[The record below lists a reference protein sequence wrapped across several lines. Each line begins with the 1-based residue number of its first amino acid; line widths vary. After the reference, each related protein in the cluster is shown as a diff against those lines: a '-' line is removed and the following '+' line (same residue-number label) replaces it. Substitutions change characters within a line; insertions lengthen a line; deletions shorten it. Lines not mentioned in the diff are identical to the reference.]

1 MPHPIALAGLAIAV
15 TYLPMTDRPSSALR
29 SVWKTVPV
37 AALALAAW
45 ISGGPALLVAALFLS
60 ALGDFALSRDGEAA
74 FLYGLSSFALS
85 HLVYILHILA
95 ISGLMP
101 WEGFAQIPLAAIVL
115 AGITISTELWLIPHT
130 GAMKWPVRAYVVI
143 ILTMGLSA
151 LTLPWAAWPAIL
163 GAGLFTLSD
172 LILSVELF
180 RLGPDHRLT
189 PVASKLVWITY
200 IGAQAGLFWGL
211 GGLG

>member
-15 TYLPMTDRPSSALR
+15 TYLPMTDRPSSILR
-29 SVWKTVPV
+29 SVWKTAPV
-37 AALALAAW
+37 AALALSAW
-45 ISGGPALLVAALFLS
+45 ISGGPAMLVAALFLS
-60 ALGDFALSRDGEAA
+60 ALGDLALSRDGEAA

-85 HLVYILHILA
+85 HLVYILHMLA
-95 ISGLMP
+95 LSGLMP

-115 AGITISTELWLIPHT
+115 VAITVSTELWLIPHT
-130 GAMKWPVRAYVVI
+130 GAMKWPVRAYVLI

-151 LTLPWAAWPAIL
+151 LTLPWAAWPAII

>member
-1 MPHPIALAGLAIAV
+1 MPHPIALIGLAVAV
-15 TYLPMTDRPSSALR
+15 AYLPMTNRPNSLLR
-29 SVWKTVPV
+29 SVWKTTPV

-45 ISGGPALLVAALFLS
+45 LAGGPALLVAALFLS
-60 ALGDFALSRDGEAA
+60 ALGDLALSRDGEAA

-95 ISGLMP
+95 ISALFP
-101 WEGFAQIPLAAIVL
+101 WDAFAQIPPAAIILAAVTL
-115 AGITISTELWLIPHT
+115 STEIWLIPHT
-130 GAMKWPVRAYVVI
+130 GTMRWPVRAYVLI

-151 LTLPWAAWPAIL
+151 LTLPLTFWPAIL
-163 GAGLFTLSD
+163 GAGLFALSD

-189 PVASKLVWITY
+189 PLASNLVWITY

>member
-15 TYLPMTDRPSSALR
+15 TYLPMTDRPSSMLR
-29 SVWKTVPV
+29 SVWKTAPV
-37 AALALAAW
+37 ASLALAAW
-45 ISGGPALLVAALFLS
+45 ISGGPAMLVAALFLS
-60 ALGDFALSRDGEAA
+60 SLGDLALSRDGEAA

-85 HLVYILHILA
+85 HLVYILHMLA
-95 ISGLMP
+95 LSGLMP

-115 AGITISTELWLIPHT
+115 VAITVSTELWLIPHT
-130 GAMKWPVRAYVVI
+130 GAMKWPVRAYVLI

-151 LTLPWAAWPAIL
+151 LTLPWAAWPAII

-200 IGAQAGLFWGL
+200 ISAQAGLFWGL

>member
-1 MPHPIALAGLAIAV
+1 MPHPIALTGLAIAV
-15 TYLPMTDRPSSALR
+15 TYLPMTDRPPSVLR

-37 AALALAAW
+37 AALALATW
-45 ISGGPALLVAALFLS
+45 VSDGPALLVAALFLS
-60 ALGDFALSRDGEAA
+60 ALGDLALSRDGEAA

-95 ISGLMP
+95 LSGMMP
-101 WEGFAQIPLAAIVL
+101 WEGFAQIPLAAVLL
-115 AGITISTELWLIPHT
+115 AGITVSTELWLIPHT
-130 GAMKWPVRAYVVI
+130 GTMKWPVRAYVLI

-151 LTLPWAAWPAIL
+151 LTLPLAAWPAII

-200 IGAQAGLFWGL
+200 IAAQAGLFWGL

>member
-1 MPHPIALAGLAIAV
+1 MPHPIALIGLAVAV
-15 TYLPMTDRPSSALR
+15 AYLPMTNRPNSLLR
-29 SVWKTVPV
+29 SVWKTIPV

-45 ISGGPALLVAALFLS
+45 LAGGPALLVAALFLS
-60 ALGDFALSRDGEAA
+60 ALGDLALSRDGEAA

-95 ISGLMP
+95 ISGLLP
-101 WEGFAQIPLAAIVL
+101 WEAFVQIPPAAILLVAVTL
-115 AGITISTELWLIPHT
+115 STEIWLIPYS
-130 GAMKWPVRAYVVI
+130 GAMRWPVRAYVLI

-151 LTLPWAAWPAIL
+151 LTLPLTLWPAIL

-189 PVASKLVWITY
+189 PLASKLVWITY

>member
-1 MPHPIALAGLAIAV
+1 MPHPIALIGLAVAV
-15 TYLPMTDRPSSALR
+15 AYLPMTNRPNSLLR
-29 SVWKTVPV
+29 SVWKTIPV

-45 ISGGPALLVAALFLS
+45 LAGGPALLVAALFLS
-60 ALGDFALSRDGEAA
+60 ALGDLALSRDGEAA

-95 ISGLMP
+95 ISALFP
-101 WEGFAQIPLAAIVL
+101 WDAFAQIPPAAIILAAVTL
-115 AGITISTELWLIPHT
+115 STEIWLIPHT
-130 GAMKWPVRAYVVI
+130 GTMRWPVRAYVLI

-151 LTLPWAAWPAIL
+151 LTLPLTFWPAIL
-163 GAGLFTLSD
+163 GAGLFALSD

-189 PVASKLVWITY
+189 PLASKLVWITY